1 MLRRRCP
8 NSEDVAAARELS
20 RQGVAAMDT
29 GQWQQAEDLLKKSLA
44 DAPHD
49 AATRRSLAEVLWHR
63 DDKQAAM
70 AQMELAMQQDS
81 DNATLRVR
89 AGEMSLMTGARESAL
104 SQAERAIRS
113 DPQSADAW
121 ALRGRCFKQM
131 NQPDRALADLQHALD
146 FAPNDSEVLLE
157 VATIYRERGEA
168 ARSLTTIHRLL
179 DTYSP
184 GIEPQSVLRLEGLT
198 LMDLGRSQQACDVL
212 AAAARRGPPDA
223 DGLYY
228 LAQAYSAAGHPEQ
241 ATEAAQQAL
250 ALNAAH
256 VPSRQLLTKLAASTS
271 PDEVQR
277 R

>member
-1 MLRRRCP
+1 
-8 NSEDVAAARELS
+8 
-20 RQGVAAMDT
+20 MDT

-44 DAPHD
+44 DAPDD

-81 DNATLRVR
+81 DNASLRVR
-89 AGEMSLMTGARESAL
+89 AGEMSLTTGARESAL

-113 DPQSADAW
+113 DPQSAEAW

-146 FAPNDSEVLLE
+146 FAPNDSEVLFQ

-168 ARSLTTIHRLL
+168 ARSLTTIHHLL

-184 GIEPQSVLRLEGLT
+184 GEEPQSVLRLEGLT

-212 AAAARRGPPDA
+212 AAAARRGQPDA

-228 LAQAYSAAGHPEQ
+228 LAQAYAAAGRPEQ
-241 ATEAAQQAL
+241 ATEAVQQAL

-256 VPSRQLLTKLAASTS
+256 VPSRQLLAQLAASTS
-271 PDEVQR
+271 PGDVQR